1 MKQDDLRGKIMNEV
15 KSQIRGIVNEEVAKI
30 NTKQR
35 LKDKIKPLVTEELKR
50 MVNEDRDYAKLQEL
64 IWVDGSS
71 GRGDE
76 EMMDTLNQMYDNRD
90 YDGMINYL
98 SQWDNGD
105 DSGGEIYDDIQQYD
119 DVLKET
125 PRYVLVT
132 VDPRHYWGDRAY
144 GLYIK
149 LSADDV
155 EQMGV

>member
-1 MKQDDLRGKIMNEV
+1 MKQDDLRSKKMNEV

-30 NTKQR
+30 ITKQR
-35 LKDKIKPLVTEELKR
+35 LKNKIKPLVAEELKH
-50 MVNEDRDYAKLQEL
+50 MVNEDRDYAKLQEI

-98 SQWDNGD
+98 SQWD
-105 DSGGEIYDDIQQYD
+105 DSDNSGREIYDDIQEYD

-125 PRYVLVT
+125 PRYILVT
-132 VDPRHYWGDRAY
+132 VDPRHYWGDRPY
-144 GLYIK
+144 GLYLK

>member
-35 LKDKIKPLVTEELKR
+35 LKDKIKPLVAEELKR
-50 MVNEDRDYAKLQEL
+50 MVNEDKDYAKLQEL

-98 SQWDNGD
+98 
-105 DSGGEIYDDIQQYD
+105 
-119 DVLKET
+119 
-125 PRYVLVT
+125 
-132 VDPRHYWGDRAY
+132 
-144 GLYIK
+144 
-149 LSADDV
+149 
-155 EQMGV
+155 

>member
-35 LKDKIKPLVTEELKR
+35 LKDKIKPLVAEELKR

-90 YDGMINYL
+90 YDGMIKYL
-98 SQWDNGD
+98 SQWDNGVFEPRKLKREKVKEVLLSFRRNLQENARSECIE
-105 DSGGEIYDDIQQYD
+105 SGH
-119 DVLKET
+119 T
-125 PRYVLVT
+125 TFNYV
-132 VDPRHYWGDRAY
+132 
-144 GLYIK
+144 
-149 LSADDV
+149 
-155 EQMGV
+155 

>member
-35 LKDKIKPLVTEELKR
+35 LKNKIKPLVAEELKH
-50 MVNEDRDYAKLQEL
+50 MVNEGRDYAKLQEI

-98 SQWDNGD
+98 SQWDDGD
-105 DSGGEIYDDIQQYD
+105 NSGREIYDDIQKYD
-119 DVLKET
+119 KVLKET
-125 PRYVLVT
+125 PTYILVT
-132 VDPRHYWGDRAY
+132 VDPRNYWGDRPY

-155 EQMGV
+155 EQMGI

>member
-35 LKDKIKPLVTEELKR
+35 LKDKIKPLVAEELKR

-105 DSGGEIYDDIQQYD
+105 DSGGEI
-119 DVLKET
+119 KET

-155 EQMGV
+155 EQMGI

>member
-1 MKQDDLRGKIMNEV
+1 
-15 KSQIRGIVNEEVAKI
+15 
-30 NTKQR
+30 
-35 LKDKIKPLVTEELKR
+35 
-50 MVNEDRDYAKLQEL
+50 MVNEDRDYAKLQQL

-105 DSGGEIYDDIQQYD
+105 DSGGEIYDDIQEYD
-119 DVLKET
+119 EVLKET

-132 VDPRHYWGDRAY
+132 VDPRHYWGDRPY

-155 EQMGV
+155 EQMGI

>member
-1 MKQDDLRGKIMNEV
+1 MNEV
-15 KSQIRGIVNEEVAKI
+15 NAKIRGIVNEEVAKI
-30 NTKQR
+30 NTRQK
-35 LKDKIKPLVTEELKR
+35 LKNKIRPIVAEELKR
-50 MVNEDRDYAKLQEL
+50 MVNEDKDYAKLQEL

-98 SQWDNGD
+98 SQWDDGD
-105 DSGGEIYDDIQQYD
+105 NSGREIYDDIQEYD
-119 DVLKET
+119 KVLKET
-125 PRYVLVT
+125 PRYILVT
-132 VDPRHYWGDRAY
+132 VDPRYYWGDRPY

-155 EQMGV
+155 EQIGI

>member
-35 LKDKIKPLVTEELKR
+35 LKNKIKPLVAEELKH
-50 MVNEDRDYAKLQEL
+50 MVNEGRDYAKLQEI

-98 SQWDNGD
+98 SQWDDGD
-105 DSGGEIYDDIQQYD
+105 NSGREIYDDIQKYD
-119 DVLKET
+119 KVLKET

-132 VDPRHYWGDRAY
+132 VDPRNYWDDRPY

-155 EQMGV
+155 EQMGI

>member
-35 LKDKIKPLVTEELKR
+35 LKNKIKPLVAEELKH
-50 MVNEDRDYAKLQEL
+50 MVNEGRDYAKLQEI

-98 SQWDNGD
+98 SQWDDGD
-105 DSGGEIYDDIQQYD
+105 NSGREIYDDIQKYD
-119 DVLKET
+119 KVLKET
-125 PRYVLVT
+125 PTYILVT
-132 VDPRHYWGDRAY
+132 VDPRNYWGDRPY

>member
-35 LKDKIKPLVTEELKR
+35 LKDKIKPLVAEELKR

-76 EMMDTLNQMYDNRD
+76 IEGTA
-90 YDGMINYL
+90 I
-98 SQWDNGD
+98 
-105 DSGGEIYDDIQQYD
+105 EIVGCD
-119 DVLKET
+119 DVVSVLE
-125 PRYVLVT
+125 YVLESISYCS
-132 VDPRHYWGDRAY
+132 R
-144 GLYIK
+144 
-149 LSADDV
+149 S
-155 EQMGV
+155 